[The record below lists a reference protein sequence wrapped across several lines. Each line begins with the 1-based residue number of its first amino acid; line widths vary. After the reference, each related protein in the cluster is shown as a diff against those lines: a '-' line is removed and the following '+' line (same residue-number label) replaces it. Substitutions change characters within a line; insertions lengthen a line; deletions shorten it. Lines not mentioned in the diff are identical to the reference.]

1 MKTFDLAI
9 SYTWEF
15 DKEFINFIEK
25 IFRSEGFS
33 TFIIT
38 RGNLHE
44 VIEKIKSG
52 SLKIK
57 AYLDRASDED
67 ANFDP
72 VFELLGERGAYII
85 NPYFRIVKVVN
96 KALMHPVLEEKGLNL
111 PYSIII
117 PSFDVIPEIHIT
129 PNELSKLGSP
139 FIIKPA
145 FYSGGGDGVKTDAR
159 TIEDILEAR
168 KEINDDEYLL
178 QRKIYPAQLD
188 GKRAWFRSYWAFGEM
203 FIVWWDDITHLYE
216 SVTQEEIEKFG
227 LHKIFEMTAKI
238 AEAAGIDYFSSEIA
252 VTNENEFFL
261 IDYIND
267 NCDFR
272 LQSNHL
278 NGVPDEIVEKFIR
291 SMVDRV
297 KNLE

>member
-15 DKEFINFIEK
+15 DKEFINYIEK

-72 VFELLGERGAYII
+72 VFELLGERGTYII

-96 KALMHPVLEEKGLNL
+96 KALMHAVLEEKGLNL
-111 PYSIII
+111 PYSLSI
-117 PSFDVIPEIHIT
+117 PSFDDEPEIQISQF
-129 PNELSKLGSP
+129 ELSKLGNP
-139 FIIKPA
+139 FVIKPA

-168 KEINDDEYLL
+168 KEIQDDEYLL

-203 FIVWWDDITHLYE
+203 FIVWWDDVTHLYE
-216 SVTQEEIEKFG
+216 TVTHAEIEKFG
-227 LHKIFEMTAKI
+227 LNKIFEMTTKI

-252 VTNENEFFL
+252 VTDEHEFFL

-272 LQSNHL
+272 LKSNHL
-278 NGVPDEIVEKFIR
+278 NGVPDEIVENFIR
-291 SMVDRV
+291 AM
-297 KNLE
+297 LEWLKKI

>member
-1 MKTFDLAI
+1 MRTFDLAL

-25 IFRSEGFS
+25 IFHSEGL
-33 TFIIT
+33 TTYVIT
-38 RGNLHE
+38 RENLCE
-44 VIEKIKSG
+44 VIDKIKSG

-67 ANFDP
+67 ENFDP
-72 VFELLGERGAYII
+72 VFELLGERGTYII

-96 KALMHPVLEEKGLNL
+96 KATMHPILQEKGLNL
-111 PYSIII
+111 PFS
-117 PSFDVIPEIHIT
+117 VILPPYKDEPEIDIHESDFT
-129 PNELSKLGSP
+129 RLGKP

-145 FYSGGGDGVKTDAR
+145 FYSGGGDGVKTDAQ
-159 TIEDILEAR
+159 TAEDILAAR
-168 KEINDDEYLL
+168 KEISNDTFLL
-178 QRKIYPAQLD
+178 QRKIYPALLE
-188 GKRAWFRSYWAFGEM
+188 GKRAWFRSYWAFGKM
-203 FIVWWDDITHLYE
+203 FIVWWDDMTHLYDIV
-216 SVTQEEIEKFG
+216 SPDEIKKFG
-227 LHKIFEMTAKI
+227 LNKIFEMTGNV
-238 AEAAGIDYFSSEIA
+238 AEAAGIDYFSSEI
-252 VTNENEFFL
+252 TITEENEFFL

-272 LQSNHL
+272 LKSNHL

-291 SMVDRV
+291 SMLDRV